1 MAMNTPS
8 SPKSDLVPRGH
19 PRDTSP
25 ASSSNSSPPTTMRR
39 GTEADRQQADLKKIA
54 VEFYGKMQAAE
65 SQAMQLPLSAA
76 CKALGCPAGT
86 SFDKIRLTITGRWQT
101 VAMEDATKV
110 TSETRKEGR
119 TRQGQDHHR
128 SRRR

>member
-1 MAMNTPS
+1 
-8 SPKSDLVPRGH
+8 
-19 PRDTSP
+19 
-25 ASSSNSSPPTTMRR
+25 
-39 GTEADRQQADLKKIA
+39 

-76 CKALGCPAGT
+76 CKALGLSPAGT

-110 TSETRKEGR
+110 RLKLGKKAGLAKDKIIIEAVEDEDEDTGC
-119 TRQGQDHHR
+119 
-128 SRRR
+128 